1 MSKFDDAIQDGD
13 KVVYNDDL
21 GCRVNLSQLNRVAK
35 QNDREK
41 VKHTK
46 KGE

>member
-1 MSKFDDAIQDGD
+1 MSKFDDAIQEGD
-13 KVVYNDDL
+13 KVIYNDDL

-35 QNDREK
+35 PSDKEK
-41 VKHTK
+41 VKHIK